1 VDLNNLAIQKEVN
14 IILVKL
20 VILVMPEIQNLIR
33 ILLRSAGINAQK
45 KIIMD
50 KKKVVVIL
58 IGISKLSLGEVMQR
72 G

>member
-1 VDLNNLAIQKEVN
+1 MDLNNLAIQKEVN